1 MLSLLLLKFCYK
13 IMKKRICFYINH
25 NLTILAFMKIFT
37 HETVFEIYEI
47 LKKELEDIA
56 YNETVYFTIINP
68 DINEEISSYIP
79 FKGYKALTNL
89 AEILF
94 CKMTTPLILENNL
107 VKIGFK
113 KLNTHSS
120 FHQSLENS
128 SEKYGKD
135 SLFATIHKNEE
146 PTFAIP
152 YIHALKLA
160 KLQNKSRI
168 LNLGINS
175 GDEFAI
181 IEEVFKE
188 SSHIEFIGIDYC
200 QSAINE
206 AKKRFKD
213 KPNFKFYAHD
223 INALEELDLG
233 KFNLIISIGTLQSSN
248 LDFKLTFMN
257 IVQNYLDKKGS
268 LILGFPNCRWYD
280 NEMIYGA
287 KMPNY
292 SFSEMTLLFK
302 DVYYCKKYLQQKKF
316 KVMLTGKEY
325 LFLTANALTTKI
337 N

>member
-1 MLSLLLLKFCYK
+1 
-13 IMKKRICFYINH
+13 
-25 NLTILAFMKIFT
+25 MKIFI
-37 HETVFEIYEI
+37 HETVYEIFEI
-47 LKKELEDIA
+47 LKKELECIA
-56 YNETVYFTIINP
+56 YNETVYFKTLNP
-68 DINEEISSYIP
+68 DKKGEVFDNVP

-94 CKMTTPLILENNL
+94 CKMTTPLILDNNF
-107 VKIGFK
+107 VQIGFK
-113 KLNTHSS
+113 KLNTTSS

-128 SEKYGKD
+128 SERYGKD
-135 SLFATIHKNEE
+135 SLFSTIHKNEE
-146 PTFAIP
+146 PTFVIP

-175 GDEFAI
+175 GDEFAV
-181 IEEVFKE
+181 IEEVFNN

-206 AKKRFKD
+206 AKERFKT
-213 KPNFKFYAHD
+213 KENFKFYAHD
-223 INALEELDLG
+223 INALEELNLG
-233 KFNLIISIGTLQSSN
+233 RFDLIISIGTLQSSN

-257 IVQNYLDKKGS
+257 IVQNYLDKQGS
-268 LILGFPNCRWYD
+268 LILGFPNCRWYE

-325 LFLTANALTTKI
+325 VFLTANALTTKI

>member
-1 MLSLLLLKFCYK
+1 MLYLE
-13 IMKKRICFYINH
+13 INH
-25 NLTILAFMKIFT
+25 NLTILARMKTFT
-37 HETVFEIYEI
+37 HETVYEIYEI
-47 LKKELEDIA
+47 LKNELEGMSFHEIL
-56 YNETVYFTIINP
+56 YFQIPNP
-68 DINEEISSYIP
+68 DLKEEISFYQP

-94 CKMTTPLILENNL
+94 CTMTTPTIVENNG

-113 KLNTHSS
+113 KLNTSKS
-120 FHQSLENS
+120 FHGSLENS
-128 SEKYGKD
+128 SEKYGQD
-135 SLFATIHKNEE
+135 SLFATIKKNEE
-146 PTFAIP
+146 PTFVVP
-152 YIHALKLA
+152 YIHALKQA
-160 KLQNKSRI
+160 KLKNKCRI
-168 LNLGINS
+168 LNLGINN

-181 IEEVFKE
+181 IESVFKE
-188 SSHIEFIGIDYC
+188 SKTIEFVGIDYC
-200 QSAINE
+200 QSAINQ
-206 AKKRFKD
+206 AKERFQN

-223 INALEELDLG
+223 INALEELNLAPFD
-233 KFNLIISIGTLQSSN
+233 LIISIGTLQSSN

-302 DVYYCKKYLQQKKF
+302 DVYFCKKYLQQKKF
-316 KVMLTGKEY
+316 KVTLTGKEY
-325 LFLTANALTTKI
+325 VFLTANSLR